1 MCKVQ
6 FDMQLTGSQVS
17 FTSDIQKIFFVLVNV
32 TEILSERFIEKLVFG
47 RFTFIKTNE
56 ICRDQPGVKHMH
68 SATSLLAVLNLI
80 MHLSRKLFYDET

>member
-1 MCKVQ
+1 
-6 FDMQLTGSQVS
+6 MQMTDSQAN
-17 FTSDIQKIFFVLVNV
+17 FTSNISNFFFVLVNV
-32 TEILSERFIEKLVFG
+32 TEISSERFVEKFVFG
-47 RFTFIKTNE
+47 RFTFIKTDE

>member
-6 FDMQLTGSQVS
+6 FDMQVTGSQVS

-56 ICRDQPGVKHMH
+56 ICRDQPSVKHMH